1 VKCIR
6 CDKDCTYPQRKNKK
20 CPNCGGTFA
29 FEPRERDP
37 INDVAFKK
45 AIDAVSSQG
54 QVRFG
59 VEHLYYEVCRR
70 SRPKLAP
77 VGCIVALLVFSIVL
91 AGIAIAQPK
100 AGGLWLFAV
109 AAWVISLV
117 AVVQRLRSGYVSID
131 RDKFSNLYDRWCAVH
146 ETPRGVIVRRD
157 LPGPPPTAEPDLA
170 DYSFDR
176 AVICD
181 RARTVDVLL
190 ANNFHFENNCAVLSV
205 DGYPRGPFA
214 TVKAML
220 KRNPRLQVF
229 VLHDAT
235 LAGCRLASQLTT
247 DPEWFAEGFRVI
259 DLGLRPKQAER
270 FHGMFQPASRTVL
283 AGDGITEEEAK
294 WLSAYTLELAA
305 VRPEQLLKRLF
316 AAVNRTPGTA
326 ETAAA
331 AAAGTDGG
339 GGWEVDA
346 VSMSSEAG
354 DSDGG
359 FDAFG

>member
-1 VKCIR
+1 MKCIR
-6 CDKDCTYPQRKNKK
+6 CDKDCTYPQRKNKT

-45 AIDAVSSQG
+45 AIDAVSSAG

-77 VGCIVALLVFSIVL
+77 VGCIVALLVFSVVM

-100 AGGLWLFAV
+100 AGGLWAFA
-109 AAWVISLV
+109 AFAWLISLV
-117 AVVQRLRSGYVSID
+117 ALVQRLRSGFVPID
-131 RDKFSNLYDRWCAVH
+131 RDTFSRLYDRWCTVH
-146 ETPRGVIVRRD
+146 ETPRGVIIRRD
-157 LPGPPPTAEPDLA
+157 NPGKPAAEPDLG

-205 DGYPRGPFA
+205 DGYPKGPFA

-247 DPEWFAEGFRVI
+247 DPEWFAGGFKVI

-270 FHGMFQPASRTVL
+270 FHGMFQQTNRKVL

-294 WLSAYTLELAA
+294 WLSVYTLELAA

-316 AAVNRTPGTA
+316 AAINRPPGPTV
-326 ETAAA
+326 
-331 AAAGTDGG
+331 AAAGTTDG

-346 VSMSSEAG
+346 VSMSSDAG

>member
-1 VKCIR
+1 MKCIR
-6 CDKDCTYPQRKNKK
+6 CDKDCTYPQRKNRK
-20 CPNCGGTFA
+20 CPHCGGTFA
-29 FEPRERDP
+29 FEPRTGDP
-37 INDVAFKK
+37 VSDRAFQN

-59 VEHLYYEVCRR
+59 VENLYYEACRR
-70 SRPKLAP
+70 KKSRAMP
-77 VGCIVALLVFSIVL
+77 VGCIVGLLLLSVVFV
-91 AGIAIAQPK
+91 GIALVARK
-100 AGGLWLFAV
+100 AGTLWVFAAFAWLLALVGVGSRLKAGLAT
-109 AAWVISLV
+109 
-117 AVVQRLRSGYVSID
+117 ID
-131 RDKFSNLYDRWCAVH
+131 ADKFRSLYDRWCAVH
-146 ETPRGVIVRRD
+146 ETPRGVIVRREFT
-157 LPGPPPTAEPDLA
+157 LPPRTEEPDLA

-214 TVKAML
+214 AVKAML

-235 LAGCRLASQLTT
+235 PEGCRLAQRLTQAP
-247 DPEWFAEGFRVI
+247 DWFAGGFKVI

-270 FHGMFQPASRTVL
+270 FHGYYQKPKRSVQP
-283 AGDGITEEEAK
+283 GEGITEEEAR
-294 WLSAYTLELAA
+294 WLSSQVLELAV

-316 AAVNRTPGTA
+316 AALNRNLGPEA
-326 ETAAA
+326 TAAA
-331 AAAGTDGG
+331 AAAGSA
-339 GGWEVDA
+339 GGWEVDV
-346 VSMSSEAG
+346 VSLSSEAS
-354 DSDGG
+354 DTDGG